1 MTDWRKNAPK
11 RAENATKALE
21 LVAKTASKS
30 YDVPPDE
37 AREMIRGLED
47 ALAAVL
53 TAYEPRIGG
62 LDLGGRAE
70 AAPRAEPPPAP
81 RPAPLSKSVH
91 ILQIAAFVDA
101 LPMEHLAS
109 WLTHIGNRLCEAA
122 FEATAEA
129 KNFDYAAE
137 RLSRA
142 SK

>member
-11 RAENATKALE
+11 RAKNATKALE

-81 RPAPLSKSVH
+81 RPTTLRKAPH
-91 ILQIAAFVDA
+91 ILQIGAFVED
-101 LPMEHLAS
+101 LPMEHLATF
-109 WLTHIGNRLCEAA
+109 LTHIGNRLCEAA
-122 FEATAEA
+122 LEASSG
-129 KNFDYAAE
+129 FDYAADRE
-137 RLSRA
+137 RLTRS